1 MSLTSDFSIPSYRVP
16 VLARPDVCVIGG
28 GAAGLA
34 AAVAASRVGLSVLLV
49 EKYGFCGGAT
59 VAGLSGSI
67 CGLFSSGR
75 NFEQIVFGFAA

>member
-1 MSLTSDFSIPSYRVP
+1 MPLKSDFSIPSYRVP

-34 AAVAASRVGLSVLLV
+34 AAVAASRIGLSVVMV

-59 VAGLSGSI
+59 VAERYDLRPI
-67 CGLFSSGR
+67 QQWQSS
-75 NFEQIVFGFAA
+75 